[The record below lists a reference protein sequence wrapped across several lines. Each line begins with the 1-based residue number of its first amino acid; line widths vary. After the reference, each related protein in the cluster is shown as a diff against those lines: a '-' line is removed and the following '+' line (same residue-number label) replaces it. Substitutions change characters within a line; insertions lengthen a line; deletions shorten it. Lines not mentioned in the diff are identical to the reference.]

1 MAKLLIVEDNDF
13 ERNAMQHY
21 IDWDILGIREV
32 ETAFNGLDGLEKA
45 SAFMPDIVISDVMMP
60 GMNGIEMAK
69 NIMRMSPQTKFV
81 FSSGHEDVRLLQEAM
96 EVRAYHY
103 LIKPLKQEE
112 LIRVIK
118 KTTSILVDEKLS
130 SIAHDKVVE
139 QFRANLR
146 YLQSRFL
153 EDVLVSGRT
162 ADDTKSLLVQA
173 RDLQLNMIG
182 MYKLVLAELEFGDDA
197 DVFRCSDALQLVL
210 HQLESVCNPKH
221 AIVAKS
227 SGNAI
232 IVLLHSLVS
241 GEQEETR
248 IIDAVDREIRTLSE
262 HGGFKFMIGVSGRFA
277 NMEELPVAY
286 RQSRAAAGRKINLG
300 YGQLVYYSEEA
311 ESREGWYELQPQD
324 SKSVIARII
333 DAAMEGEYAEEE
345 LDRLVACA
353 RTDSSPSMARLQS
366 SFILLFS
373 GLNMQLAGAGESLDK
388 MAEEEQSIYEHL
400 LQAKTIPD
408 MKQYTNKIFASI
420 SSYME
425 RKKRNKD
432 DYIINEILTI
442 LNQEYRHPITLASLS
457 DRVYLSPNYLRI
469 LFKDKM
475 KISIQEYL
483 TNLRLSK
490 AKELLKQTRHKIH
503 EIGEMVGY
511 ENSTYFNIVF
521 KNYMKMTPGEYR
533 NKFK

>member
-32 ETAFNGLDGLEKA
+32 ETAFNGLDGVEKA
-45 SAFMPDIVISDVMMP
+45 TAFVPDIVISDVMMP

-69 NIMRMSPQTKFV
+69 HIMRISPQVKFV
-81 FSSGHEDVRLLQEAM
+81 FSSGHEDVRLIQEAM

-130 SIAHDKVVE
+130 SIAHDKIVE
-139 QFRANLR
+139 QFRTNLR

-153 EDVLVSGRT
+153 ENFLVTGKT
-162 ADDTKSLLVQA
+162 GDDSKSLPVQA

-182 MYKLVLAELEFGDDA
+182 MYKLAWIEFDFGADA
-197 DVFRCSDALQLVL
+197 DVFHHADMLQLAL

-221 AIVAKS
+221 VNVIKS

-232 IVLLHSLVS
+232 IVLLHSLVG
-241 GEQEETR
+241 GEQEEAR
-248 IIDAVDREIRTLSE
+248 IVAAIEREIRSLSE
-262 HGGFKFMIGVSGRFA
+262 TGGFDFMIGVSGRCA
-277 NMEELPVAY
+277 NMEELPIAY
-286 RQSRAAAGRKINLG
+286 RQSRYAADRKIKLG
-300 YGQLVYYSEEA
+300 YGQLVHYADCEQPHETA
-311 ESREGWYELQPQD
+311 LDMEPQD
-324 SKSVIARII
+324 PKAVMARMIE
-333 DAAMEGEYAEEE
+333 AAMKGEYAEEE
-345 LDRLVACA
+345 LNRLVGVLPAD
-353 RTDSSPSMARLQS
+353 TGPEMARLRS
-366 SFILLFS
+366 SFILLFAS
-373 GLNMQLAGAGESLDK
+373 LAKQLAGAGESLEK
-388 MAEEEQSIYEHL
+388 MAEEEQAIYEQL

-408 MKQYTNKIFASI
+408 LKRYTNKIFASI

-432 DYIINEILTI
+432 DYIIHEILTI
-442 LNQEYRHPITLASLS
+442 LNQEYRQPITLTSLS

-475 KISIQEYL
+475 NISIQEYL

-490 AKELLKQTRHKIH
+490 AKDLLKQTRHKIH

-521 KNYMKMTPGEYR
+521 KNYTKMTPGEYR